1 MIKSAEPVRRQASV
15 PEWHHQLLAMLPA
28 VRKHANRAF
37 QYLDSEAR
45 EDAVHEVTANAVVAF
60 ARLVELGKTDLAYPS
75 VLARYGVA
83 QVREGRR
90 VGNRRRIGEVL
101 SGYARRKKC
110 FSVERL
116 DRFDKESGEWLEA
129 VVEDSRTPVP
139 DQVAFRIDF
148 PDWLK
153 LADPTKSP
161 HRRSPGRGEY
171 HRRGCQ
177 AIRGLLGPNQ
187 PTPAAVPPI
196 LAGVSGWRGCN
207 GRLSFLS
214 CVAAD
219 GEWGHFKQ
227 EPIWRIEVEEA

>member
-28 VRKHANRAF
+28 VRKYANRAF
-37 QYLDSEAR
+37 RHLDPEAR
-45 EDAVHEVTANAVVAF
+45 EDAVGEVIANAVTAF
-60 ARLVELGKTDLAYPS
+60 ARLVELGKTDVAHPT
-75 VLARYGVA
+75 VLVRYGVA

-139 DQVAFRIDF
+139 DQVAFRVDF
-148 PDWLK
+148 PDWLRSQTPRNRRIAEA
-153 LADPTKSP
+153 LAVGSTTGEVA
-161 HRRSPGRGEY
+161 RRF
-171 HRRGCQ
+171 
-177 AIRGLLGPNQ
+177 
-187 PTPAAVPPI
+187 
-196 LAGVSGWRGCN
+196 GVSS
-207 GRLSFLS
+207 GRISQLRQRFHRSWHEFQGNTA
-214 CVAAD
+214 VAS
-219 GEWGHFKQ
+219 
-227 EPIWRIEVEEA
+227 V